1 MFQVS
6 SYASLSLGSYTQTYK
21 SDGTIL
27 SAGATT
33 FAGYDTTLTIDRIC
47 VPNPNMFTAVID
59 SSDYANS
66 ITQGDLSNFIQDIK
80 NNWQWLLA
88 GLGWAVLISFIFMFL
103 LRCLAGCIV
112 WCSLFGVIFF
122 FIGLGLIFLYNAGYL
137 GAASGA
143 ATYLGVPSWD
153 STKANNEVYGWI
165 SIGLGC
171 FFFILVLCC
180 CSRLR
185 LAVAVCKSAGQFVA
199 GVCTSILVPII
210 QSLISAGV
218 WAACLVIMVYL
229 VSSTTFVANTGDYF
243 SSIKSYEDENMIR
256 FYCFIF
262 GTLWVNAFIGA
273 MTIFII
279 ASACTMWYYSHG
291 PDQELTLP
299 IARSYKM
306 VFRFHFGSLAFGA
319 LLVAIVQFLQ
329 LMVEAVKRQAEATGQ
344 KSKCFEYI
352 IKCLQCFLACV
363 ECVVKFINTQ
373 AYIQIAI
380 RGKNFCYAAKDGF
393 ELAWSNALRY
403 AIVGGVGGI
412 IMFLGKLMIAAL
424 SAGGF
429 YILIT
434 YVDSIRSGYLQPFY
448 QVILIGVIGYVVSM
462 LFMSVYTIAMDTLL
476 VCFIVD
482 ENNQKGKGKKGAVHA
497 PQDLADLME
506 TD

>member
-1 MFQVS
+1 
-6 SYASLSLGSYTQTYK
+6 
-21 SDGTIL
+21 
-27 SAGATT
+27 
-33 FAGYDTTLTIDRIC
+33 
-47 VPNPNMFTAVID
+47 
-59 SSDYANS
+59 
-66 ITQGDLSNFIQDIK
+66 
-80 NNWQWLLA
+80 
-88 GLGWAVLISFIFMFL
+88 
-103 LRCLAGCIV
+103 
-112 WCSLFGVIFF
+112 
-122 FIGLGLIFLYNAGYL
+122 
-137 GAASGA
+137 
-143 ATYLGVPSWD
+143 
-153 STKANNEVYGWI
+153 
-165 SIGLGC
+165 
-171 FFFILVLCC
+171 
-180 CSRLR
+180 
-185 LAVAVCKSAGQFVA
+185 
-199 GVCTSILVPII
+199 
-210 QSLISAGV
+210 
-218 WAACLVIMVYL
+218 
-229 VSSTTFVANTGDYF
+229 
-243 SSIKSYEDENMIR
+243 
-256 FYCFIF
+256 
-262 GTLWVNAFIGA
+262 
-273 MTIFII
+273 
-279 ASACTMWYYSHG
+279 
-291 PDQELTLP
+291 
-299 IARSYKM
+299 M

-329 LMVEAVKRQAEATGQ
+329 LMVEAVKRQAEASGQ

-429 YILIT
+429 YVLIT

>member
-1 MFQVS
+1 M
-6 SYASLSLGSYTQTYK
+6 YD
-21 SDGTIL
+21 SDANLISTTGTAIVW
-27 SAGATT
+27 
-33 FAGYDTTLTIDRIC
+33 GYDSTLTIDRLCI
-47 VPNPNMFTAVID
+47 PNPNMFTTLID
-59 SSDYANS
+59 SSSFAS
-66 ITQGDLSNFIQDIK
+66 AITQGDLSNFIQDIK
-80 NNWQWLLA
+80 NNWKWLLA

-143 ATYLGVPSWD
+143 ATYMGVPSWD
-153 STKANNEVYGWI
+153 STKDNNEIYGWI

-199 GVCTSILVPII
+199 GVCTSVLVPII
-210 QSLISAGV
+210 QSLVSAGV
-218 WAACLVIMVYL
+218 WAACLVVMVYL
-229 VSSTTFVANTGDYF
+229 VSSAEFVANTGDYF
-243 SSIKSYEDENMIR
+243 TSIKSYEDYNMIR
-256 FYCFIF
+256 FYCFVF

-329 LMVEAVKRQAEATGQ
+329 LVVEAVKRQAEATGQ
-344 KSKCFEYI
+344 KSKCF
-352 IKCLQCFLACV
+352 
-363 ECVVKFINTQ
+363 
-373 AYIQIAI
+373 
-380 RGKNFCYAAKDGF
+380 
-393 ELAWSNALRY
+393 
-403 AIVGGVGGI
+403 
-412 IMFLGKLMIAAL
+412 
-424 SAGGF
+424 
-429 YILIT
+429 
-434 YVDSIRSGYLQPFY
+434 
-448 QVILIGVIGYVVSM
+448 
-462 LFMSVYTIAMDTLL
+462 
-476 VCFIVD
+476 
-482 ENNQKGKGKKGAVHA
+482 
-497 PQDLADLME
+497 
-506 TD
+506 